1 MTVFTVE
8 ESRSPIS
15 SRGRGLQSLS
25 TNDNNPAAV
34 TSTPDNN
41 LRFSTESSVHGLIEL
56 QAKVKPDAIAIAFEV
71 EHSMTYYELNGL
83 ANAVA
88 RQLVCGRGAIVPIA
102 VSRSINMIVAL
113 LAVLKSGAAYTL
125 LSTDSPKDRNQFIVD
140 DTKAP
145 FVIVDK
151 AMYGTFDGTRQVQ
164 IEELV
169 AKAEM
174 LSKTHYSNLDVYQA
188 PTDYAYVI
196 YTSGTTG
203 RPKGVL
209 LSHAAAYAG
218 LCASPALDPV
228 QSFRQLLCHSPNFSA
243 AQRTILGTLS
253 RGGTLC
259 LASKDNITL
268 HLHDIIEQMGI
279 STLEIT
285 PSMLKLME
293 PSMVPQTVKRI
304 TLGGEPVGPA
314 LVESWADK
322 VELISAYGLSECT
335 QLNFRHSLKP
345 GSDPR
350 MIGKPSDSTTY
361 HVLEPNSLAL
371 VAAGVAGEL
380 CLSGAQLAHGY
391 LNLPE
396 VTNAVFVQ
404 NAFGPGRLYRS
415 GDLVV
420 SNRDGLIE
428 LVGRIDQQIKIDGQ
442 RVEPNESN
450 SIIQLQPGVAMS
462 YVVSAFVLNRK
473 SLVAVVV
480 PESSRD
486 WPTLVSGLRSTL
498 RSVLPSYSTPRYWV
512 QQEQLPLNTNGKIDI
527 AALVS
532 TVEAM
537 NSSQLIT
544 PSTSLLF
551 LGSSQPSINDMFEYQ
566 IVEVAAEVL
575 SLGPEFVD
583 LNASFQELGGTSLD
597 AILFASKLR
606 KKSIR
611 ILVPDILQANSLRGL
626 VLHGT
631 HSPSAATTLPVPFS
645 LLRKNSALDMAGL
658 EDAYPVTPLQES
670 VLADSI
676 LENANHVYHRVY
688 KLQGAS
694 PAQVQAA
701 IETIIAKNSILRTTF
716 RPFKRSFVQIVNKYV
731 PLSWKLVR
739 GKSLSKFLEE
749 SKQQGMAIDEP
760 LIRGTVL
767 NEELLVLE
775 MHHALFDFWSSQFV
789 LADAIAVLEG
799 KTPTSRLPFSTY
811 VAYQQSA
818 HDELAKDFWKS
829 YLGQAPPT
837 ILDIPKAA
845 ESEEPFVLEADIGGS
860 LSELTDSHGV
870 TMGTALH
877 AAWALTLARLLKSTD
892 VTFMTAFSG
901 RDAEIDGALT
911 LNGPTLCTVPMRV
924 QVDTSV
930 SIIEFAKGVQ
940 HNLWELSRY
949 AHSGTRDALAAGSLK
964 AGSFNSM
971 VNLLVKL
978 QETPEDAPLKPLIT
992 HSDNFTQ

>member
-1 MTVFTVE
+1 MTVFAVE
-8 ESRSPIS
+8 KSRSPVS
-15 SRGRGLQSLS
+15 SRGRGLQSLFS
-25 TNDNNPAAV
+25 HDNKPAAV

-41 LRFSTESSVHGLIEL
+41 PRCSTESSVHALIEL
-56 QAKVKPDAIAIAFEV
+56 QAKVKPDAIAIAFQI

-125 LSTDSPKDRNQFIVD
+125 LSTDSPKDRNQFIMD

-145 FVIVDK
+145 FVIVDE

-164 IEELV
+164 IEGLV

-174 LSKTHYSNLDVYQA
+174 LGKMHYSNLDMYQA

-218 LCASPALDPV
+218 LCALPALDPV

-293 PSMVPQTVKRI
+293 PSMVPHTVERI

-404 NAFGPGRLYRS
+404 NPFGPGRLYRT

-420 SNRDGLIE
+420 SNGDGLIE

-450 SIIQLQPGVAMS
+450 SIIQLRPGVVMS

-486 WPTLVSGLRSTL
+486 WPTLVSELRSTL

-611 ILVPDILQANSLRGL
+611 ILVPDILQANSLREM

-676 LENANHVYHRVY
+676 LGNANHVYHRVY

-799 KTPTSRLPFSTY
+799 KTPISRLPFSTY

-818 HDELAKDFWKS
+818 HDKLAKDFWKS

-845 ESEEPFVLEADIGGS
+845 ESEEPFVLEADLGGS

-930 SIIEFAKGVQ
+930 SILEFAKGVQ

-978 QETPEDAPLKPLIT
+978 QETPDDAPLKPLVT